1 MKILKNLKKK
11 IRNTGSGL
19 VLVVVA
25 LGFVGILVG
34 ALLTAAK
41 LLVALQQYEYN
52 ARDNFNYLQQAMN
65 KIYQSIGEE
74 SNVCMQN
81 AYEDTLKYMVVYN
94 PTTKTYDTRD
104 DAKVN
109 EYFKDTFM
117 ANLVAS
123 SALDKT
129 TLARNM
135 QEVISGN
142 EMAKPRDNAGSQT
155 TLISRADAEKNYSIT
170 LNVNSLSVVA
180 YDLTGHQ
187 MTLQDAKNNSNK
199 VGKFVIRGVEL
210 TRTVDYA
217 RSISGQGKYRQTINT
232 DIVISRPSFDVR
244 FDVSSI
250 DSNSLFDYCIIA
262 DSGIEID
269 GTAPGGV
276 TIAGNVYAASDFYN
290 KDYNNYDGNHGNL
303 ATKELKIY
311 QQEDVYH
318 MNKVSNYS
326 YDDSTKLTTLF
337 NKNQLLKN
345 DETYRTTGTT
355 TGTVV
360 DDYLYNGEN
369 QYSKYSGIYVNGTNV
384 LMVSGKVIVPGTV
397 AVMNS
402 GNLTLSGINGVGVGN
417 SEMWVDNLYL
427 GGTSNVT
434 SGTASKG
441 GAVANINANLY
452 VRDDTTIDAEGA
464 ELKINGSYFG
474 YSNSTTSD
482 KRTFIPTTAKD
493 SDGNFIYQEVV
504 TNGNETI
511 I

>member
-1 MKILKNLKKK
+1 MKILKKLKKK

-74 SNVCMQN
+74 SNVCMQK

-94 PTTKTYDTRD
+94 PTTNTYDTRD

-109 EYFKDTFM
+109 EYFKDVFM
-117 ANLVAS
+117 AKLVSS

-142 EMAKPRDNAGSQT
+142 EMAKPRDSAGTQT

-262 DSGIEID
+262 DS
-269 GTAPGGV
+269 
-276 TIAGNVYAASDFYN
+276 
-290 KDYNNYDGNHGNL
+290 
-303 ATKELKIY
+303 
-311 QQEDVYH
+311 
-318 MNKVSNYS
+318 
-326 YDDSTKLTTLF
+326 
-337 NKNQLLKN
+337 
-345 DETYRTTGTT
+345 
-355 TGTVV
+355 
-360 DDYLYNGEN
+360 
-369 QYSKYSGIYVNGTNV
+369 
-384 LMVSGKVIVPGTV
+384 
-397 AVMNS
+397 
-402 GNLTLSGINGVGVGN
+402 
-417 SEMWVDNLYL
+417 
-427 GGTSNVT
+427 
-434 SGTASKG
+434 
-441 GAVANINANLY
+441 
-452 VRDDTTIDAEGA
+452 
-464 ELKINGSYFG
+464 
-474 YSNSTTSD
+474 
-482 KRTFIPTTAKD
+482 
-493 SDGNFIYQEVV
+493 
-504 TNGNETI
+504 
-511 I
+511 